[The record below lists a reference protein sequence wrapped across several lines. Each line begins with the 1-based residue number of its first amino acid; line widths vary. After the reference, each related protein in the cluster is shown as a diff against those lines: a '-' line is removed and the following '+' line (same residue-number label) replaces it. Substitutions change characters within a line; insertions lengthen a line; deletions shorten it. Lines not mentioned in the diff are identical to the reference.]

1 MHVKP
6 RLTRRELATRL
17 RVQPNT
23 LAHWAVD
30 GKGPKF
36 INVNGRV
43 LYDLEEVERWEAART
58 HASTA
63 EFDTGARAANL
74 LPAATAW
81 NERRRE
87 ERAVAVA

>member
-1 MHVKP
+1 METRIRITRKQLAE
-6 RLTRRELATRL
+6 RLCL
-17 RVQPNT
+17 RPNT
-23 LAHWAVD
+23 LAHWAGD

-74 LPAATAW
+74 VSAATAW

-87 ERAVAVA
+87 ERAVSVA